1 MSFFFFKQKT
11 AYELRISDWN
21 SDVCSSDLFLR
32 VGGGIF
38 TKAAD
43 VGADLVGKVEAG
55 IPEDDPRNP
64 ATIADNVGDNV
75 GDVAG
80 MGADLFESYAG
91 SIIAPI
97 ALAAFLPGIVVNQHF
112 QDELGG
118 LIVPEM
124 FLFPLAIAAVGMVA
138 SIIGAFMVKSSGST
152 GSEEHTSELQSLM
165 RISF

>member
-1 MSFFFFKQKT
+1 
-11 AYELRISDWN
+11 
-21 SDVCSSDLFLR
+21 
-32 VGGGIF
+32 
-38 TKAAD
+38 
-43 VGADLVGKVEAG
+43 
-55 IPEDDPRNP
+55 
-64 ATIADNVGDNV
+64 
-75 GDVAG
+75 

-138 SIIGAFMVKSSGST
+138 SIIGAFMVKSSGSPSVHDL
-152 GSEEHTSELQSLM
+152 GKALHRSRSEEHTSELQSLM
-165 RISF
+165 RI

>member
-1 MSFFFFKQKT
+1 
-11 AYELRISDWN
+11 
-21 SDVCSSDLFLR
+21 
-32 VGGGIF
+32 
-38 TKAAD
+38 
-43 VGADLVGKVEAG
+43 
-55 IPEDDPRNP
+55 
-64 ATIADNVGDNV
+64 
-75 GDVAG
+75 

-118 LIVPEM
+118 LIVPAM

-152 GSEEHTSELQSLM
+152 SVHDLGKALHRSPNTAAF
-165 RISF
+165 ITVAGVPAPPSFMPEDTEIVAERGAPPTAAPRGLLAASA

>member
-1 MSFFFFKQKT
+1 
-11 AYELRISDWN
+11 
-21 SDVCSSDLFLR
+21 
-32 VGGGIF
+32 
-38 TKAAD
+38 
-43 VGADLVGKVEAG
+43 
-55 IPEDDPRNP
+55 
-64 ATIADNVGDNV
+64 
-75 GDVAG
+75 

-152 GSEEHTSELQSLM
+152 SVHDLGKALHRSTHTSALITLASVLAPVPFPQPCSRSVRE
-165 RISF
+165 R